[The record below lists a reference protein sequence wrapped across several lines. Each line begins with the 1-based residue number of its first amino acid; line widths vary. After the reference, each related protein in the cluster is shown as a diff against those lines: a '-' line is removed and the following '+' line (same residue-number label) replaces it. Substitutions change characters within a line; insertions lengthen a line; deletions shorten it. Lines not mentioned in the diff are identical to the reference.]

1 MNTRPR
7 GGIAPAPKAPR
18 RRAACLC
25 DYLTISGNPGAITLA
40 AELLALDD
48 EQLVKQAELLAAAVT
63 HPDLAHAVSLRVGI
77 VLTALARR
85 LAEREEAQQ

>member
-1 MNTRPR
+1 MNRHPR
-7 GGIAPAPKAPR
+7 GGVAPAPKTPR

-48 EQLVKQAELLAAAVT
+48 EQLVKQAELLAVAAT
-63 HPDLAHAVSLRVGI
+63 HPDLARAVSLRVGL
-77 VLTALARR
+77 VLAVLARR
-85 LAEREEAQQ
+85 LNEREEVRR